1 MQAQNL
7 GENRVRCDSWRK
19 PSRFSFFKCVWVH
32 LSLSSFMTL
41 SPPNIL
47 PLWILSQSLQSC
59 HHGRVKSHPALSSTL
74 AHALIKR
81 AKKWNQCMPDSLL
94 IFFKSSSCWLWC
106 SSRTEPW
113 TGEQNPWQHRTTSM
127 DMTRWWTQRA
137 VQLLL
142 SHTTVVLSSLSDISQ
157 SFPKP
162 HSHRISGVTWSKSL
176 LQQGHLEEAAQ
187 NHIRPSLRMEMI
199 YP

>member
-32 LSLSSFMTL
+32 LSLSSFTTL

-94 IFFKSSSCWLWC
+94 IFFKSSSCWLWR

-113 TGEQNPWQHRTTSM
+113 TGSKTHGSTEPPL
-127 DMTRWWTQRA
+127 WTWHGDGHKGQCSCFWA
-137 VQLLL
+137 TPLWCCLL
-142 SHTTVVLSSLSDISQ
+142 SLIYHSPSQNHTATESLESPGPRASY
-157 SFPKP
+157 S
-162 HSHRISGVTWSKSL
+162 RATWRRLLRTISG
-176 LQQGHLEEAAQ
+176 HL
-187 NHIRPSLRMEMI
+187 
-199 YP
+199 